1 MLIHLDNHALV
12 NDLCAHFSRSG
23 FRTQSVGGG
32 MVQVIPPSA
41 PTEDQGRRDLLL
53 HLRVW
58 EVVNPE
64 ATTAIV
70 S

>member
-32 MVQVIPPSA
+32 MVQVTPPNA
-41 PTEDQGRRDLLL
+41 PSEDQGRRDLLL

-64 ATTAIV
+64 VTTAVVI
-70 S
+70 

>member
-1 MLIHLDNHALV
+1 MLIELDNHALV
-12 NDLCAHFSRSG
+12 SDLCAHFSRSG

-32 MVQVIPPSA
+32 MVEVSRLEAATI
-41 PTEDQGRRDLLL
+41 DQEQREVLL

-58 EVVNPE
+58 EVVNPRVT
-64 ATTAIV
+64 ATVV